1 MRQSYIGVL
10 EAADPLL
17 RINNDYLEGL
27 GLLEAALSA
36 GVIPSYEKYAD
47 AVQALAD
54 VRNESMESLDNQ
66 IEKTTFEMELFDT
79 ATSAISSDFR
89 GLVTGTQSWNDAL
102 VNMESALVNA
112 ITQLL
117 VIGPLMAGL
126 KGLLPGGEGFVAGV
140 LGSFQARAD
149 GGPVSAGRPYV
160 VGERGPEVFVPATSG
175 TIQANGASVVNVNI
189 DFSGNVSGEGLRQSA
204 AQIAGQIG
212 AQTQRA
218 LSRNG

>member
-1 MRQSYIGVL
+1 MRENYIRLV
-10 EAADPLL
+10 EAANPVVA
-17 RINNDYLEGL
+17 ITND
-27 GLLEAALSA
+27 
-36 GVIPSYEKYAD
+36 YAD
-47 AVQALAD
+47 AVNGLSEAQRAGAINGQEYAHGIELARD
-54 VRNESMESLDNQ
+54 AMDESLAS

-79 ATSAISSDFR
+79 ATSAISSDFE

-126 KGLLPGGEGFVAGV
+126 KGLLPGGGGFLAG
-140 LGSFQARAD
+140 FQGAFSARAD
-149 GGPVSAGRPYV
+149 GGPVTAGQPYM

-175 TIQANGASVVNVNI
+175 TVQANGASVVNVNI